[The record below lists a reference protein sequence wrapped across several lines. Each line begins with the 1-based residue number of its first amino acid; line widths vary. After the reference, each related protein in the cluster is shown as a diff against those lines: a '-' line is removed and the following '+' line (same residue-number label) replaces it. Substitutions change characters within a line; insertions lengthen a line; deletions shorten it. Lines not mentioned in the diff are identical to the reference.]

1 MSLLRVFLH
10 VLSFLAALSIGIGL
24 MGQYGLAAGVFAS
37 SVILLLYDIA
47 DTLVELSRGNPVSL
61 SVPSREVRDE

>member
-24 MGQYGLAAGVFAS
+24 MGRYGLAAGVFAS
-37 SVILLLYDIA
+37 SVILLLHDIA
-47 DTLVELSRGNPVSL
+47 DTLLLIKVEL
-61 SVPSREVRDE
+61 SREVRDE